1 AEDAPRLRPYM
12 ELCRLL
18 GSFAGQLTQARE
30 GNLRSVSVEYE
41 GHAAELNHKPL
52 TAAALAG
59 VLSPMLE
66 GVNMVSAPIAARE
79 QGIEVAETEHDRPS
93 EYQTLVRAT
102 VTTERQTRSAAG
114 TFIAVTGQRIVEI
127 KGIKVWSDFAMKM

>member
-18 GSFAGQLTQARE
+18 GSFAGQLTQSRE
-30 GNLRSVSVEYE
+30 GTLRRVAVEYE

-59 VLSPMLE
+59 VLAPMLE

-79 QGIEVAETEHDRPS
+79 RGIDVAETVHERPS
-93 EYQTLVRAT
+93 EYQTLVRVS
-102 VTTERQTRSAAG
+102 VTTERETRAVAG
-114 TFIAVTGQRIVEI
+114 
-127 KGIKVWSDFAMKM
+127 